1 MNTHKAHFP
10 FLPVTS
16 SGCEAKVRTAAKLT
30 EECPSKPEMAAT
42 SNKTVDFY
50 DLEYRL
56 YSWM

>member
-10 FLPVTS
+10 FLPVPS
-16 SGCEAKVRTAAKLT
+16 SGCEARVRPAAKLT
-30 EECPSKPEMAAT
+30 EECLSETEMAAT
-42 SNKTVDFY
+42 SNKTVDFD